1 MANIEEKVQ
10 SLVEKPITDLGYQI
24 YDVQY
29 VKEGPQYFLRIF
41 IEKEEGEIN
50 LEDCEKVSNAINGI
64 LDEATYIKEQYF
76 LEVSSTGIEK
86 ILRKDIHLQANLGS
100 EVSIRLFRPIAISQG
115 NMLEE
120 NSKKTKKNKPEK
132 VKELIGILKSFD
144 KENICIVTQNKEINI
159 PRKEIVQIKTVFDWD
174 NIEDK

>member
-10 SLVEKPITDLGYQI
+10 SLVQKTITDLGYQI

-41 IEKEEGEIN
+41 IEKADGDIQI
-50 LEDCEKVSNAINGI
+50 EDCEKVSNAINSL

-86 ILRKDIHLQANLGS
+86 VLRKDVHLQANLG
-100 EVSIRLFRPIAISQG
+100 EKVAIKLFRPIAISK
-115 NMLEE
+115 EE
-120 NSKKTKKNKPEK
+120 IMKNGKKKKPE
-132 VKELIGILKSFD
+132 VTKELVGILKDFD
-144 KENICIVTQNKEINI
+144 KEAIYLTIDEEEMHI

-174 NIEDK
+174 NIENE